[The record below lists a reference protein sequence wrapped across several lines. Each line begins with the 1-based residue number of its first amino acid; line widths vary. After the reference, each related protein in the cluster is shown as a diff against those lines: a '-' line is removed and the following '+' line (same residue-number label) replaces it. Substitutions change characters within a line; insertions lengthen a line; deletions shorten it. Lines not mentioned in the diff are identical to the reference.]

1 MTTENAKMYN
11 EESRDKLLQ
20 IFLNSPFNALPLC
33 GTWQAKDRH
42 THTDRESASKK
53 AKATCHTVEHYLI
66 KIVLNMQR
74 NLNMRLTDTANM
86 IRSCACA

>member
-42 THTDRESASKK
+42 THRQRERVEKSEGNVPHSGALSNKNC
-53 AKATCHTVEHYLI
+53 AKYATQPKYAT
-66 KIVLNMQR
+66 N
-74 NLNMRLTDTANM
+74 
-86 IRSCACA
+86 